1 MQTNNEWT
9 IVQNTRSLCYYQ
21 YCNIDPSVITAVNN
35 AISPFTPDQRAK
47 ALCLLKLFECFL
59 QITGK
64 RLSLLNLSS
73 PKFSLTI
80 DLFIGALWS
89 DRFVSASII
98 KRYNYTYLLYQM
110 LTALQASIPALYFSK
125 IFIESK
131 SIHVGLSIY
140 VKRFELLALI
150 EERVY
155 CWRGWRIYSKSN
167 MAWFVPLNG
176 IYERY
181 GYAFTERIFNQI
193 KMIYAGKA
201 RSLTSGFTDFCRWL
215 PTSDYVLAQ
224 FDNAADVQRLFQDFF
239 VHFLTTKY
247 RNGEGSS
254 VKHLIIRW
262 RRLIS
267 FMEKYFIGHIFAEPY
282 GKLVLP
288 QSTTI
293 IGEERRIK
301 TTADGIDVK
310 EKLLTDIPLHVTD
323 EEALEL
329 LFSQIQTD
337 YSHVVATAESE
348 ANNLWQRF
356 QRRKTLAQK
365 GVVKPIRGTTDA
377 NEKSRQWITHKNN
390 PDWLANSCATFES
403 CGFTYDNNGRPLICS
418 SYSLSVG
425 EVAFE
430 LGLPT
435 HYSLLPYIVLLVA
448 EHPNIVKS
456 FLTEFKLY
464 NKQGKL
470 TGFVQLDGGWVLDG
484 FKHRSG
490 VANAQQIVPLTI
502 KSKMWIE
509 QIIAMTDCVRQHLKM
524 SGDDNWRYLFL
535 SCGKSTI
542 PGRMPAQYAHARRHS
557 KKSFYDALY
566 TPTQDITQEQAEK
579 ICARFN
585 LGSLR
590 ASKAVL
596 IYLETRNV
604 EIMSKALGHKNY
616 NPRALAHYL
625 PTPIFSFFQS
635 RWIRIFQQGMI
646 VEAMKDS
653 HLLLESTEF
662 NSMNE
667 FHDFMKNHALKT
679 IPTHLENPDDENI
692 PSIPTLA
699 SEIIFSINTAVLTM
713 LISLQQAV
721 ANAKK
726 RVCGRA
732 IYWSEV
738 AGHLVAHIECRSNHV
753 SGEDFKIY
761 LEIAKNQANP
771 DKMEAIIYG

>member
-1 MQTNNEWT
+1 MHKNNEWT

-21 YCNIDPSVITAVNN
+21 YQNIDQSVIAAVDS
-35 AISPFTPDQRAK
+35 AIHSFSPDQREK

-64 RLSLLNLSS
+64 QLSLLNLSC
-73 PKFSLTI
+73 PKFCQTVN
-80 DLFIGALWS
+80 LFIGALWS
-89 DRFVSASII
+89 ARFVSGTII
-98 KRYNYTYLLYQM
+98 KRYKYTRLFYQM
-110 LTALQASIPALYFSK
+110 LAALQTDVPALYFSK
-125 IFIESK
+125 IFVESK
-131 SIHVGLSIY
+131 SIHAGLSVY
-140 VKRFELLALI
+140 VKQFEMFPLS

-155 CWRGWRIYSKSN
+155 CWRGWRIYSKNN

-193 KMIYAGKA
+193 KMIYAGRA
-201 RSLTSGFTDFCRWL
+201 HSLTSGITDFCRWL
-215 PTSDYVLAQ
+215 PTSNYTLAQ

-247 RNGEGSS
+247 KNGEGSS

-262 RRLIS
+262 RRLVRFI
-267 FMEKYFIGHIFAEPY
+267 EKYFLGHIFAEPY

-293 IGEERRIK
+293 VGEERRIK

-329 LFSQIQTD
+329 LFNQIQTD
-337 YSHVVATAESE
+337 YNHVVTIAESQ
-348 ANNLWQRF
+348 ANDLWQRF
-356 QRRKTLAQK
+356 QRRKCLARQ
-365 GVVKPIRGTTDA
+365 GIVKPIRGATYMDEDA
-377 NEKSRQWITHKNN
+377 RQWITHKNN

-403 CGFTYDNNGRPLICS
+403 RGFIYDNNGRPLICS
-418 SYSLSVG
+418 SYSLSAR

-435 HYSLLPYIVLLVA
+435 HYALLPYMVLLVA
-448 EHPNIVKS
+448 EHPNIVTS

-470 TGFVQLDGGWVLDG
+470 TGYYQLDGGWILDG

-490 VANAQQIVPLTI
+490 VANAQQIVPLTTN
-502 KSKMWIE
+502 SKKWIE
-509 QIIAMTDCVRQHLKM
+509 QVIAMTDCVRQHLKM
-524 SGDDNWRYLFL
+524 KGDDNWRYLFL
-535 SCGKSTI
+535 SCGKSSI
-542 PGRMPAQYAHARRHS
+542 PGRMPAQYAHSRRHS
-557 KKSFYDALY
+557 KKSLYDALCV
-566 TPTQDITQEQAEK
+566 PTQDVTQQQAEK
-579 ICARFN
+579 ISARFN

-604 EIMSKALGHKNY
+604 EGMSKALGHKDY

-625 PTPIFSFFQS
+625 PTSIFNFFQS
-635 RWIRIFQQGMI
+635 RWIRIFQQGII

-653 HLLLESTEF
+653 HLLLEATEF
-662 NSMNE
+662 NSINE

-679 IPTHLENPDDENI
+679 IPAHLESPDDE
-692 PSIPTLA
+692 SISLMPEM
-699 SEIIFSINTAVLTM
+699 SSDIIFSINTSVLTM
-713 LISLQQAV
+713 LISLQRAV

-732 IYWSEV
+732 AYWSDVTE
-738 AGHLVAHIECRSNHV
+738 HLVAHIEHGSNHV
-753 SGEDFKIY
+753 SGENFRIY
-761 LEIAKNQANP
+761 LEIAKSQANP